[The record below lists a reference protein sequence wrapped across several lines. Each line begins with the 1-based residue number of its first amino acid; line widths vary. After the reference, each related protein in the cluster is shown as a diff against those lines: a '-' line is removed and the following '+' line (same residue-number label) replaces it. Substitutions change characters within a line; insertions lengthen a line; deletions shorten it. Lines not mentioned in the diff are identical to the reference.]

1 MVGRP
6 RKSTARRYPNGQPV
20 REPREDD
27 LGTEE
32 EQARKRRVFGA
43 KARHREL
50 SCPVDV
56 LEAQGRLT
64 TCQHRAGRIARDTFA
79 RYCIAI
85 NAPRV
90 VSGPLE
96 DFVEGRMIPAEP
108 MNAKACVREYD
119 EMMQFVRTWVVGH
132 YRTLVINPEALAYSI
147 QRELERVM
155 RGSMPR
161 NLLSLKLALNAV
173 MELHK
178 IEEPEEKKQR
188 AAA

>member
-6 RKSTARRYPNGQPV
+6 RKSTACRYPNGQPV

-96 DFVEGRMIPAEP
+96 DFVEGRMIALEP
-108 MNAKACVREYD
+108 LNARTCVREYQ
-119 EMMQFVRTWVVGH
+119 EMIRFTRLWVFGH
-132 YRTLVINPEALAYSI
+132 YRNLVKRPEVLSAAAC
-147 QRELERVM
+147 RDLERIM
-155 RGSMPR
+155 RGDMPR
-161 NLLSLKLALNAV
+161 NLFTLKLALNAV

-178 IEEPEEKKQR
+178 IEEADEKE
-188 AAA
+188 AA